1 MVTVNDAAVQRK
13 CMFLSGEICLTSD
26 RRMYRRRR
34 ANEMQTDSANGGNAI
49 GDQAMSADGLFYLGK
64 ERSMPPIFS

>member
-1 MVTVNDAAVQRK
+1 MPW
-13 CMFLSGEICLTSD
+13 L

-49 GDQAMSADGLFYLGK
+49 GDQAEVS
-64 ERSMPPIFS
+64 RRHSSQMPIVMVGTR